1 MLLKSFLM
9 SYLVLGEGRFSYGKI
24 IICLEVDA
32 LLLGHILTIC
42 CYTFINN
49 MLQITACGD
58 SNCVDTSS
66 LLVCFCDNS
75 QPSTLS
81 LDSDL

>member
-1 MLLKSFLM
+1 MK
-9 SYLVLGEGRFSYGKI
+9 KI

-32 LLLGHILTIC
+32 LLGYILTIC
-42 CYTFINN
+42 CYTSINN
-49 MLQITACGD
+49 MLQLTTCGD
-58 SNCVDTSS
+58 SNCVDTSV
-66 LLVCFCDNS
+66 LLVCFCDNV